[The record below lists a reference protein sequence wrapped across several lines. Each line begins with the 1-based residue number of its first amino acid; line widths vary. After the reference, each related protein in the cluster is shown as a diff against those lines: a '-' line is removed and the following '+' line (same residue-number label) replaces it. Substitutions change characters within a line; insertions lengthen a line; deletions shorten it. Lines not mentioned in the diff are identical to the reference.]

1 MDAYFLFRKSFNNK
15 IFEIVSYSNNHHSS
29 MIKEF
34 SDLKTL
40 FTSEGVLKRG
50 VVNYSKVSMLTVE
63 IRLMGRLHEF
73 LLCTSWSFTSFA
85 QFHVSYSS
93 SAGSLLVSFSMG
105 NISWNTP
112 WPCSLARLYLD
123 LVFINIGR
131 LPSNCQCWFWLICFF
146 WQLTILK
153 YLNVCLYILHI
164 SYVWCLR
171 FRCDKTSRTMTNYQ
185 DRAEIPVMDREIA
198 THHINVLNIFI
209 SSILSQVTRCWGR
222 L

>member
-1 MDAYFLFRKSFNNK
+1 
-15 IFEIVSYSNNHHSS
+15 

-105 NISWNTP
+105 NIS
-112 WPCSLARLYLD
+112 
-123 LVFINIGR
+123 
-131 LPSNCQCWFWLICFF
+131 
-146 WQLTILK
+146 
-153 YLNVCLYILHI
+153 
-164 SYVWCLR
+164 
-171 FRCDKTSRTMTNYQ
+171 
-185 DRAEIPVMDREIA
+185 
-198 THHINVLNIFI
+198 
-209 SSILSQVTRCWGR
+209 
-222 L
+222 